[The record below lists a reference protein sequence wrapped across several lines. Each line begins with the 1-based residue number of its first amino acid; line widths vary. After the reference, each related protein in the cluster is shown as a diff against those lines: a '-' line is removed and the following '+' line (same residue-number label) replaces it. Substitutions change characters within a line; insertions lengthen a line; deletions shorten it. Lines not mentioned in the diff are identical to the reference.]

1 MKVFAINN
9 EETKQTIGYLFHYE
23 KVNDYIIELDD
34 ALDEWSAPLLFMGL
48 VKKGIYTVPKD
59 LSKLWVEGRVIPSG
73 RQNIGLI
80 LKNAGMKEYN
90 EAKLLKA
97 SKGKCS
103 QDSDYV
109 KEMKA
114 SELPDWVKNRQKD
127 NIKDCFWS
135 AEDTLL
141 LLCEDDTVRQITTR
155 DLIACNPKVETF
167 QKNQRILNTV
177 RVDVGGYGIIFNGSI
192 GVAKKHL
199 LEKADVLP
207 IKASSFY
214 SYARNNVLS
223 TAEAC
228 ESLGFTRQNLSYLS
242 KTEALKPI
250 KEGTR
255 ENLFLKGDIDRV
267 GWG

>member
-9 EETKQTIGYLFHYE
+9 DETKQTIGYLFHYE
-23 KVNDYIIELDD
+23 KVNDYIIELDN

-135 AEDTLL
+135 TDDTLL
-141 LLCEDDTVRQITTR
+141 LLCADDTVRQINVQG
-155 DLIACNPKVETF
+155 LIEGNAKVETF
-167 QKNQRILNTV
+167 KKNQRILDTV
-177 RVDVGGYGIIFNGSI
+177 KVDVGGYGIIFNDSVSVGK
-192 GVAKKHL
+192 GNL
-199 LEKADVLP
+199 FEKSEVLP
-207 IKASSFY
+207 VKATAFY
-214 SYARNNVLS
+214 RYAKDNVLS
-223 TAEAC
+223 TADAC
-228 ESLGFTRQNLSYLS
+228 ESLGFTRQNLAYLS
-242 KTEALKPI
+242 KTEVLMPL